1 MSESRSTRRL
11 ASSTSSTGSSTPSTP
26 QQRRSVAAIVDPLGA
41 ALDGGDPLSQF
52 AREEMDP
59 LSKMAAE
66 RAPVSLPKCFA

>member
-1 MSESRSTRRL
+1 M
-11 ASSTSSTGSSTPSTP
+11 
-26 QQRRSVAAIVDPLGA
+26 VDPLGA

-66 RAPVSLPKCFA
+66 RLPVSILLS